1 MNAMSTKRAG
11 RRALALSALAGA
23 LFAALLG
30 FSAEPAFAA
39 YNAKIKGGTLTI
51 SGDGA
56 SDKLVLRLQSGSP
69 SILEVDVG
77 ADGTANFSF
86 DRSKFTAIDVQ
97 AGRGDD
103 EVRVDQSAGSFP
115 DEAMTINGGAG
126 ADVLR
131 GGSGAETFVGGTE
144 NDVVSGG
151 DGNDRALLGDGDDR
165 FEWIPGD
172 DNDVVEGQRG
182 TDLLDFNGN
191 GANESIDV
199 SANGGRVRFFRNV
212 ANVVADLAGVERIS
226 FDAFGGTDTVV
237 VNDLTGTAAKTVD
250 IDLRAVG
257 GGPDA
262 QIDTVLA
269 RGTAGADIATVGG
282 SDGWI
287 VFGGLAAQTRI
298 AGGEAQDELTLATL
312 GGQDTISVAIGIPG
326 PAPVNVD
333 GGEGA
338 DVVRYNGTPG
348 PDTVPVIA
356 NGTEVSVAEAAS
368 ARIDTTGVESLVV
381 LGHAGADT
389 ISGTGNL
396 ASLAELTFDGGED
409 GDVLL
414 GGNGADLLV
423 GGGGNDVLD
432 GNQGSDRALAGDGD
446 DRFQWDPGDGNDA
459 VVDGQV
465 GTDLLDFF
473 GSGAAEQIGLSSNGA
488 LARLTR
494 DIAAISLDLAAIEHV
509 AVHALG
515 NTDAIDVGN
524 LSGTAVGTVD
534 ADLAAFGGGG
544 DGQIDNVLVRGTEAV
559 DSVSV
564 GSSAGSAAFNGLAA
578 QVRVAGGEAH
588 DEVTLATLG
597 GEDTISPAIGIPG
610 PAPINVDGGE
620 GADVVRYNG
629 TAGADTIPVVAN
641 GAEVSVAEATSAR
654 VDTTA
659 VENLV
664 VLGHAGTDTISGTG
678 NLAALI
684 ALTFEGGDD
693 NDQLSGGNGA
703 DVLVGGG
710 GNDGLDGNQG
720 TDQVL
725 AGDGDDRFQWD
736 PGDGNDTTVDGQA
749 GNDLLDFFG
758 SGIGENIALAAN
770 GQLARLT
777 RNVATISIDLA
788 AIEHVAVHALGGTDT
803 IDVGNLAGTAVGTV
817 DADLGAFDGSGD
829 AQVDNVLVRGT
840 DAADSPSI
848 AGSAGMVAVA
858 GLAAQVRVAG
868 GEAQDEL
875 TIATFGG
882 ADTISAGIG
891 IPGPAPVNVDGGDAA
906 DIVQYNG
913 TAAGDQLDV
922 VANGAEVST
931 LGAGASRV
939 DTTAV
944 ESLVVLGHGGADTI
958 SGTGNLAAL
967 TALTFE
973 GGEDGD
979 VLRGGNGADVLVG
992 GNGNDAIDGN
1002 QGADQALMGDGED
1015 RFQWD
1020 PGDGNDVVD
1029 GQAGTDLLDF
1039 FGSNIGENIA
1049 IAANGQLVR
1058 LTRNIALITMDLDN
1072 VEHLAVHAVGGT
1084 DNLEVGNLA
1093 GTDVG
1098 TVDVGLGAIGGT
1110 GDGFADTV
1118 VVNGTDAADLV
1129 EVTRSGSEVLVDGL
1143 AALVRIAGG
1152 EAANDTLRIQTL
1164 DGDDDVIVAP
1174 DVNDAI
1180 TPIVDLG
1187 AGE

>member
-1 MNAMSTKRAG
+1 MNALSMKRAG

-23 LFAALLG
+23 FIAALLG

-86 DRSKFTAIDVQ
+86 DRSKFTTIDVQ

-131 GGSGAETFVGGTE
+131 GGSGAETFIGGSE
-144 NDVVSGG
+144 NDIVSGG
-151 DGNDRALLGDGDDR
+151 DGNDRAQLGDGDDR
-165 FEWIPGD
+165 FEWNPGD

-182 TDLLDFNGN
+182 SDLLDFNGSSV
-191 GANESIDV
+191 GEAIDV

-212 ANVVADLAGVERIS
+212 ANVVTDLGGVERIA
-226 FDAFGGTDTVV
+226 FDAFGGTDTIV
-237 VNDLTGTAAKTVD
+237 VNDLAGTGAKTVE
-250 IDLRAVG
+250 IDLSAVG

-262 QIDTVLA
+262 QIDTVVA
-269 RGTAGADIATVGG
+269 RGTAGADSASVGG
-282 SDGWI
+282 SDGRI
-287 VFGGLAAQTRI
+287 VLGGLAAETRI
-298 AGGEAQDELTLATL
+298 AGGEAHDELTLAAL
-312 GGQDTISVAIGIPG
+312 GGMDTISAGIGIPG
-326 PAPVNVD
+326 VAPVNVD
-333 GGEGA
+333 GGESA
-338 DVVRYNGTPG
+338 DVVRYNGTAG
-348 PDTVPVIA
+348 PDELSVVA
-356 NGTEVSVAEAAS
+356 NGAEVSTLGAGAA
-368 ARIDTTGVESLVV
+368 RVDTTAVEDLIVF
-381 LGHAGADT
+381 GHAGADT
-389 ISGTGNL
+389 ISATGNL
-396 ASLAELTFDGGED
+396 AALIALTFEGGED
-409 GDVLL
+409 GDVLR

-423 GGGGNDVLD
+423 GGGGNDALD
-432 GNQGSDRALAGDGD
+432 GNQGADRILAGDGN

-465 GTDLLDFF
+465 GNDLLDFF
-473 GSGAAEQIGLSSNGA
+473 GSGANENIGVAANGA
-488 LARLTR
+488 LVRITR
-494 DIAAISLDLAAIEHV
+494 DVAAISQDLASVEHV

-515 NTDAIDVGN
+515 GTDAIVVGN
-524 LSGTAVGTVD
+524 LAGTALGTVD
-534 ADLAAFGGGG
+534 VDLGAFDGSG
-544 DGQIDNVLVRGTEAV
+544 DAQIDNVLVRGTEAA

-564 GSSAGSAAFNGLAA
+564 GSSAGSAAFSGLAA

-641 GAEVSVAEATSAR
+641 GAEVSIAEAASAR

-659 VENLV
+659 VESLV
-664 VLGHAGTDTISGTG
+664 VLGHAGTDAISAVG

-684 ALTFEGGDD
+684 ALTLDGGED
-693 NDQLSGGNGA
+693 NDQVSGGNGA
-703 DVLVGGG
+703 DLLLGGG
-710 GNDGLDGNQG
+710 GNDTLDGNQG
-720 TDQVL
+720 ADRAL
-725 AGDGDDRFQWD
+725 GGDGDDRFQWD
-736 PGDGNDTTVDGQA
+736 PGDGNDVTVDGEA

-758 SGIGENIALAAN
+758 SGANEAFGVAAN

-777 RNVATISIDLA
+777 RNVAAISLDLT
-788 AIEHVAVHALGGTDT
+788 AIEHLAVHALGGTDT
-803 IDVGNLAGTAVGTV
+803 IDTDNLAGTSLGTV
-817 DADLGAFDGSGD
+817 DVHLGAFDGSGD
-829 AQVDNVLVRGT
+829 AQIDNVLVRGT

-848 AGSAGMVAVA
+848 GASAGMVAFG
-858 GLAAQVRVAG
+858 GLAAQIRVAG

-875 TIATFGG
+875 TLATLGG
-882 ADTISAGIG
+882 ADTISAAVGF
-891 IPGPAPVNVDGGDAA
+891 PGPAPVNVNGGDAA
-906 DIVQYNG
+906 DVVQYNG
-913 TAAGDQLDV
+913 TAGGDQIQV
-922 VANGAEVST
+922 AANGTEVST
-931 LGAGASRV
+931 ISGSSRV

-944 ESLVVLGHGGADTI
+944 ESLVVLGHAGADEI
-958 SGTGNLAAL
+958 SAVGNVAAL
-967 TALTFE
+967 TTLTLD
-973 GGEDGD
+973 GGDDGD
-979 VLRGGNGADVLVG
+979 TLRGGNGADLLLG
-992 GNGNDAIDGN
+992 GNGNDALDGN

-1020 PGDGNDVVD
+1020 PGDGNDSVD

-1049 IAANGQLVR
+1049 VAANGQLVR
-1058 LTRNIALITMDLDN
+1058 LTRNIAAITMDLDG
-1072 VEHLAVHAVGGT
+1072 VEHLAVHTVGGADT
-1084 DNLEVGNLA
+1084 IEVGNLA
-1093 GTDVG
+1093 GTDAG
-1098 TVDVGLGAIGGT
+1098 TIDVGLGLFDGT
-1110 GDGFADTV
+1110 GDGQADTV
-1118 VVNGTDAADLV
+1118 VVNGTDSADLV
-1129 EVTRSGSEVLVDGL
+1129 EVTRSGAEVLADGL
-1143 AALVRIAGG
+1143 AALVRIAGS

-1164 DGDDDVIVAP
+1164 DGDDNVIVAP
-1174 DVNDAI
+1174 DVIDLIA
-1180 TPIVDLG
+1180 PVVDLG
-1187 AGE
+1187 AGD